1 MHVRCLD
8 AVILNM
14 LKEVEGERTA
24 SSVFHLLKGKKSAQ
38 TIQDAHL
45 YKLAKWFQTA
55 PFLKMDTFD
64 RLIQQLLETGC
75 VKGERQRLFVTDKGI
90 DKMAGVFQHTGY
102 FPFLSGWKLA
112 GTAPIFFSRLQLI
125 VQVVSHLAYSD
136 RTYYPITRDE
146 RVQHWVKQFIK
157 ENPFE
162 KRALA
167 DQLNRELS
175 HVLEQQPEQPD
186 CLLLRF
192 SGHGQTGRTAWQTAE
207 MLNMETTEYWFRF
220 LHSLHAVVQMAKKD
234 DGQLPLLSRLLNG
247 ITVSVPLTESAR
259 KTADYLHKGMTIEQ
273 IASVRRLKQAT
284 IEDHVVELALN
295 DPLFSIR
302 PFVDEQKEAAVI
314 KAGGTSTARQLK
326 PLKDQLPDHS
336 YFQIRLVLAK
346 ESRD

>member
-1 MHVRCLD
+1 MRCLD
-8 AVILNM
+8 AVILHM

-55 PFLKMDTFD
+55 PFLKMDSFD
-64 RLIQQLLETGC
+64 QLIQQLLQTGC
-75 VKGERQRLFVTDKGI
+75 LEGERQRLFVTEKGRNE
-90 DKMAGVFQHTGY
+90 MAGVFQKTGC

-146 RVQHWVKQFIK
+146 QVQSWVKHFIK
-157 ENPFE
+157 ESPFE
-162 KRALA
+162 KKALA

-175 HVLEQQPEQPD
+175 HVFEQQPEQPD
-186 CLLLRF
+186 YLLLRF

-207 MLNMETTEYWFRF
+207 MLNIETTEYWFRF
-220 LHSLHAVVQMAKKD
+220 LHSLHAIVQTATED
-234 DGQLPLLSRLLNG
+234 DGQLPLLKQLLKG

-259 KTADYLHKGMTIEQ
+259 KTASYLHKGMTIEQ
-273 IASVRRLKQAT
+273 IAEARRLKQAT

-295 DPLFSIR
+295 DPQFSIR
-302 PFVDEQKEAAVI
+302 PFVDEQKEAAVLQ
-314 KAGGTSTARQLK
+314 AGGTSTARQLK

-346 ESRD
+346 ESRGLR